1 MTREAYLKQLILED
15 SGTVKDFAK
24 KINMP
29 YSTLHSI
36 LNNVGGASVDK
47 VIRICRGLGI
57 TTDDLERA
65 TQDGVPSMFT
75 PAIDSATKAALM
87 GAGAAVGGSLGMSIA
102 AAIAKNPELL
112 KLFKS
117 LRNAHA
123 DDIEEVTNY
132 AKYIQSNKK

>member
-1 MTREAYLKQLILED
+1 M
-15 SGTVKDFAK
+15 
-24 KINMP
+24 
-29 YSTLHSI
+29 
-36 LNNVGGASVDK
+36 DK

-87 GAGAAVGGSLGMSIA
+87 GAGAAVGGPLGMSIA

-123 DDIEEVTNY
+123 DDIEEVTNF